1 MKDFEKDLIYYPNPD
16 PIEEP
21 RFVLNSVDELEKSEK
36 YSVICNG
43 TERVVSMTPCLYSV
57 LAESKNRKIPLFV
70 LKKVRHTM

>member
-36 YSVICNG
+36 YSVICNARRG
-43 TERVVSMTPCLYSV
+43 
-57 LAESKNRKIPLFV
+57 NRGNM
-70 LKKVRHTM
+70 RSS

>member
-36 YSVICNG
+36 YRHMIWKFPSIHHLKNWPSG
-43 TERVVSMTPCLYSV
+43 PPVS
-57 LAESKNRKIPLFV
+57 E
-70 LKKVRHTM
+70 